1 LFMDCLSTKWTCMD
15 DAAGSPHVSH
25 SPSQAGAVP
34 AADGCAART
43 AGTVFRL
50 ARRTAARLAGR
61 SPAKAGT
68 HAHGLF
74 VTAKRAA
81 DGQRRAVADRTL
93 VAQRQRALPA
103 LEAEADA
110 DPVLGTDARGAGRH
124 VQHRRPH
131 CALAVDTAVLV
142 GEAPFELALVGREAV
157 APGVEALV
165 GVGVRGRNRFGC
177 SRLELGDVHRVGR
190 LGAGGDVGDLALV
203 A

>member
-1 LFMDCLSTKWTCMD
+1 APALRSVCSRVPSRYSTTKRWNACWSPRLAEREEVSTANFGFLAAVAPVAPMAAMIATARVQGRMLRLFMDCLSTKWTCMD
-15 DAAGSPHVSH
+15 DAAGLPHVSH

-74 VTAKRAA
+74 VTAERAA

-103 LEAEADA
+103 LEAEA
-110 DPVLGTDARGAGRH
+110 
-124 VQHRRPH
+124 
-131 CALAVDTAVLV
+131 
-142 GEAPFELALVGREAV
+142 
-157 APGVEALV
+157 
-165 GVGVRGRNRFGC
+165 
-177 SRLELGDVHRVGR
+177 
-190 LGAGGDVGDLALV
+190 
-203 A
+203 